1 MSTIGGGV
9 NIVTNGLVLYLD
21 AVNTKSYVSGST
33 RWNDISKFE
42 NNLTLIN
49 SPTYTTT
56 NYFTFN
62 GSNQYATSTKTNIV
76 PTTTYSK
83 QIWFYLNAIADNNLI
98 SSDAGGHYMFFGST
112 NKLYAGNNNWA
123 GFPYNLQ
130 SSSTFTTGVW
140 YNAAIIFNTTDGMLL
155 YLNGVLNSTYTSI
168 KTAHVGNG
176 STNIGS
182 YSTGNLL
189 NGRVSSAMIY
199 NRTLSSS
206 EVLQNFNATKSRFG
220 L

>member
-1 MSTIGGGV
+1 MAGSV
-9 NIVTNGLVLYLD
+9 APNMVTDGLVLYLD
-21 AVNTKSYVSGST
+21 AANTKSYVSGST
-33 RWNDISKFE
+33 RWNDMSKFE
-42 NNLTLIN
+42 NNLTLVN
-49 SPTYTTT
+49 SPTYSTT

-62 GSNQYATSTKTNIV
+62 GTNQYATSTKTNIV

-98 SSDAGGHYMFFGST
+98 SSEAGGHYMFFGST

-155 YLNGVLNSTYTSI
+155 YLNGVLNASYTSI
-168 KTAHVGNG
+168 KTAHIGNG

-206 EVLQNFNATKSRFG
+206 EVLQNYNATKGRY